1 MPEDLQDKLTDFELM
16 LMGVIND
23 EDVKKV
29 IGETVENRLM
39 AYWYALSGEIKEKLK

>member
-16 LMGVIND
+16 LMGVIYD

-29 IGETVENRLM
+29 LGETVENRLM
-39 AYWYALSGEIKEKLK
+39 AYWYALSRELREKLK